1 MMLPMGLS
9 IKHAYLEAFFL
20 MSFSSLLSQ
29 EKVKKKK
36 LEKVQKYLHCVI
48 ARKNEIFK
56 KFMENGLLSY
66 DFMQIRDT
74 QIREKFQGKYP
85 KYSPKMYQLF
95 YEKYIE
101 DVNADI

>member
-1 MMLPMGLS
+1 
-9 IKHAYLEAFFL
+9 

-66 DFMQIRDT
+66 DLCKYEIHKLEKNSKENTLNIRRKCINCFMRNI
-74 QIREKFQGKYP
+74 
-85 KYSPKMYQLF
+85 
-95 YEKYIE
+95 
-101 DVNADI
+101 

>member
-1 MMLPMGLS
+1 M
-9 IKHAYLEAFFL
+9 
-20 MSFSSLLSQ
+20 
-29 EKVKKKK
+29 
-36 LEKVQKYLHCVI
+36 QKYLHCVI